1 MFVQTLYEQ
10 LENTT
15 HLCSWNVHTNS
26 QGTDLWQFVGGP
38 INIHHTDIG
47 KKEISFMIICIS
59 LSGTYSD
66 NSGTVLWG

>member
-26 QGTDLWQFVGGP
+26 QGTDLQEFVGGP

-47 KKEISFMIICIS
+47 KKIYFIYDY
-59 LSGTYSD
+59 LYFA
-66 NSGTVLWG
+66 LWT